1 MSDMTESK
9 AKNLAAITEDISN
22 LSKDELA
29 ELAADLGKAGLD
41 LEKLERLAKLA
52 RKAGDHTVSAAS
64 HPVAYH
70 Y

>member
-1 MSDMTESK
+1 MSDKTESK
-9 AKNLAAITEDISN
+9 AKDLAAITEEISN

-29 ELAADLGKAGLD
+29 ELASDLGKAGLD

-52 RKAGDHTVSAAS
+52 RKAGEHVVAPSS

>member
-1 MSDMTESK
+1 MSDKTESK
-9 AKNLAAITEDISN
+9 AKDLVAITEEISN

-52 RKAGDHTVSAAS
+52 RKAGDLLASAIS
-64 HPVAYH
+64 KPVAYH

>member
-9 AKNLAAITEDISN
+9 AKDLAAITEEISN

-52 RKAGDHTVSAAS
+52 RKAGDQIASAAS